1 MRRHTLVPH
10 VALAVALGLA
20 AAASRAQQQQPAAP
34 QGDDGGTVRG
44 AFRNT
49 RPGAKRAEKKGA
61 DKKGADKKGAGAKTE
76 TAKREQPN
84 GGDVMARER
93 TQNPN
98 LTKIVTDR
106 PLTGAEV
113 KSTYPPGAGPLL
125 AAAAEAGKPAGIALG
140 YTLFMRAPTGEAK
153 RVSATREFKSGDSVR
168 LMIETN
174 TDGYLYIF
182 NAEND
187 GDALMIFPNAKL
199 QRGANFIRAH
209 VPYEIP
215 SSTEADEN
223 LRWLSFDDRP
233 ATERVYF
240 IVARKP
246 LEDVPAGE
254 ALVRWC
260 AESSSEACAWSPKA
274 KHWDE
279 IKKWAKRREQ
289 VATSRVADEGH
300 AETPAEH
307 EAATRGLGLSA
318 DAPLPSVIYMIT
330 SANADVLV
338 ATVDLIHR

>member
-1 MRRHTLVPH
+1 MRRYPYAPH
-10 VALAVALGLA
+10 VALALALGLA
-20 AAASRAQQQQPAAP
+20 ASARVERAARAQ
-34 QGDDGGTVRG
+34 GDEGGAVRG

-49 RPGAKRAEKKGA
+49 RPGAKRAGKKESDAKEEG
-61 DKKGADKKGAGAKTE
+61 KKEAGAKDE
-76 TAKREQPN
+76 GALRAKHAGAKAGHEAHGA
-84 GGDVMARER
+84 GGNKESLASAGR
-93 TQNPN
+93 TDGTP
-98 LTKIVTDR
+98 
-106 PLTGAEV
+106 AEV
-113 KSTYPPGAGPLL
+113 KPAAPATAGPLL
-125 AAAAEAGKPAGIALG
+125 APAADEEKPPGIALG
-140 YTLFMRAPTGEAK
+140 YTLFMRAPTGEAV
-153 RVSATREFKSGDSVR
+153 RVSNAREFKSGDSVR
-168 LMIETN
+168 LLIESN

-187 GDALMIFPNAKL
+187 QSPLMIFPNAKL

-215 SSTEADEN
+215 SSAEADER

-240 IVARKP
+240 VVARKP

-260 AESSSEACAWSPKA
+260 AESGSDACAWAPKA

-289 VATSRVADEGH
+289 VATSRAADEGR

-330 SANADVLV
+330 SASGDVLV

>member
-1 MRRHTLVPH
+1 MRRNSLAPP
-10 VALAVALGLA
+10 VALALALGLA
-20 AAASRAQQQQPAAP
+20 AAAARAQQSAATQPEE
-34 QGDDGGTVRG
+34 GGAVRG
-44 AFRNT
+44 AFRNS
-49 RPGAKRAEKKGA
+49 RPGAN
-61 DKKGADKKGAGAKTE
+61 GAGKKEADANTEAAQRAKP
-76 TAKREQPN
+76 AKAGKDSHGGDGKKESIAKAGKPN
-84 GGDVMARER
+84 GAA
-93 TQNPN
+93 
-98 LTKIVTDR
+98 L
-106 PLTGAEV
+106 EV
-113 KSTYPPGAGPLL
+113 KATAPSAVGPLL
-125 AAAAEAGKPAGIALG
+125 APASAEEKPPGIALG

-153 RVSATREFKSGDSVR
+153 RVSTTREFKSGDSVR
-168 LMIETN
+168 ILIETN

-199 QRGANFIRAH
+199 QRGANFVRAH

-215 SSTEADEN
+215 SSAEADEN

-260 AESSSEACAWSPKA
+260 AETSSDACAWSPKA

-279 IKKWAKRREQ
+279 IKKWANRREQ
-289 VATSRVADEGH
+289 VATSRAADEGR

>member
-1 MRRHTLVPH
+1 MRRNSLVPH
-10 VALAVALGLA
+10 VALALALGLA
-20 AAASRAQQQQPAAP
+20 AAASRAQQPAA
-34 QGDDGGTVRG
+34 QGDEGGPVRG

-49 RPGAKRAEKKGA
+49 RPGAKRGEKKDA
-61 DKKGADKKGAGAKTE
+61 QAEAAPHARPAGAK
-76 TAKREQPN
+76 AGDGAHGADVKKKGSLARANKPN
-84 GGDVMARER
+84 G
-93 TQNPN
+93 TS
-98 LTKIVTDR
+98 
-106 PLTGAEV
+106 AEV
-113 KSTYPPGAGPLL
+113 KANAPSAVGPLL
-125 AAAAEAGKPAGIALG
+125 KPASAEEQPPGIALG

-168 LMIETN
+168 LLIETN

-199 QRGANFIRAH
+199 QRGANFVRAH

-215 SSTEADEN
+215 SSAEADEN

-260 AESSSEACAWSPKA
+260 AETSSEACAWSPKA

-289 VATSRVADEGH
+289 VATSRAADEGRV
-300 AETPAEH
+300 ETPAEH

-330 SANADVLV
+330 SANAEILV
-338 ATVDLIHR
+338 ATVELIHR

>member
-1 MRRHTLVPH
+1 MRRNSFAPH
-10 VALAVALGLA
+10 VALALALGLA
-20 AAASRAQQQQPAAP
+20 AAAGRAQQQPAAQP
-34 QGDDGGTVRG
+34 EEGGPVRG

-49 RPGAKRAEKKGA
+49 RPGANRAGKRDANAQAEA
-61 DKKGADKKGAGAKTE
+61 AQRARPAGAKASGE
-76 TAKREQPN
+76 SQGADGKKESLAKAGQPN
-84 GGDVMARER
+84 GAA
-93 TQNPN
+93 
-98 LTKIVTDR
+98 L
-106 PLTGAEV
+106 EV
-113 KSTYPPGAGPLL
+113 KATAPATSGPLL
-125 AAAAEAGKPAGIALG
+125 SPASDVEKSPGIALG
-140 YTLFMRAPTGEAK
+140 YTLFMRAPTGEAV
-153 RVSATREFKSGDSVR
+153 RVSNAREFKSGDAVR
-168 LMIETN
+168 LLIETN

-199 QRGANFIRAH
+199 QRGANFVRAH

-215 SSTEADEN
+215 SSAEADEN

-246 LEDVPAGE
+246 LEGVPAGE

-260 AESSSEACAWSPKA
+260 AESSSDACAWSPKPGQ
-274 KHWDE
+274 WDS
-279 IKKWAKRREQ
+279 IKKWSHREQ
-289 VATSRVADEGH
+289 VATSRAADEGR

-307 EAATRGLGLSA
+307 EAATRGLGLPA

>member
-1 MRRHTLVPH
+1 MRRHSLVPH
-10 VALAVALGLA
+10 VALALALGLA
-20 AAASRAQQQQPAAP
+20 AAAPRAQQPAA
-34 QGDDGGTVRG
+34 QGEDGGPVRG

-49 RPGAKRAEKKGA
+49 RPGAKRAEKKEKEA
-61 DKKGADKKGAGAKTE
+61 DAKQDAPHRAKPAGGKVSGESHGAGGNKESLAK
-76 TAKREQPN
+76 AGKPN
-84 GGDVMARER
+84 G
-93 TQNPN
+93 TP
-98 LTKIVTDR
+98 
-106 PLTGAEV
+106 AEV
-113 KSTYPPGAGPLL
+113 KATAPAAVGPLL
-125 AAAAEAGKPAGIALG
+125 TPASAEEKPPGIALG

-153 RVSATREFKSGDSVR
+153 RVSTTREFKSGDSVR
-168 LMIETN
+168 LLIETN

-199 QRGANFIRAH
+199 QRGANFVRAH

-215 SSTEADEN
+215 SSAEADEN

-254 ALVRWC
+254 TLVRWC
-260 AESSSEACAWSPKA
+260 AESGSEACAWSPKA

-279 IKKWAKRREQ
+279 IKKWANRREQ
-289 VATSRVADEGH
+289 VATSRAADEGR
-300 AETPAEH
+300 AETAAEH

>member
-1 MRRHTLVPH
+1 MRRNNSLVPL
-10 VALAVALGLA
+10 VALALALGLA
-20 AAASRAQQQQPAAP
+20 AAASRAQQQPAA
-34 QGDDGGTVRG
+34 QGDEGGPVRG

-49 RPGAKRAEKKGA
+49 RPGAKRA
-61 DKKGADKKGAGAKTE
+61 DKKDAQAEAAQRAKPAGAKAGHDAHDAHGKKE
-76 TAKREQPN
+76 PPAKAGKPN
-84 GGDVMARER
+84 GAA
-93 TQNPN
+93 
-98 LTKIVTDR
+98 
-106 PLTGAEV
+106 AEV
-113 KSTYPPGAGPLL
+113 RATSPAAVGPLL
-125 AAAAEAGKPAGIALG
+125 TPASAEDKPPGIALG

-153 RVSATREFKSGDSVR
+153 RVSTTREFKSGDAVR
-168 LMIETN
+168 LLIETN

-199 QRGANFIRAH
+199 QRGANFVRAH

-215 SSTEADEN
+215 SSAEADEN

-240 IVARKP
+240 IVARRP

-260 AESSSEACAWSPKA
+260 AESGSEACAWSPKA

-279 IKKWAKRREQ
+279 IKKWANRREQ
-289 VATSRVADEGH
+289 VATSRAADDGR

>member
-10 VALAVALGLA
+10 VALALSLGLA
-20 AAASRAQQQQPAAP
+20 AAASRAQQQPAT
-34 QGDDGGTVRG
+34 QGEDGGPVRG

-49 RPGAKRAEKKGA
+49 RPGAKRGEKKEA
-61 DKKGADKKGAGAKTE
+61 DTKPDATQRAKPAGAKAGGAHDADGKQE
-76 TAKREQPN
+76 SLARVGKPN
-84 GGDVMARER
+84 GAG
-93 TQNPN
+93 T
-98 LTKIVTDR
+98 
-106 PLTGAEV
+106 EV
-113 KSTYPPGAGPLL
+113 KATAPSAVGPLL
-125 AAAAEAGKPAGIALG
+125 APASAEEKPPGIALG

-168 LMIETN
+168 IVIETN

-199 QRGANFIRAH
+199 QRGANFVRAH

-215 SSTEADEN
+215 SSAEADEN

-246 LEDVPAGE
+246 LDGVPAGE

-279 IKKWAKRREQ
+279 IKKWANRREQ
-289 VATSRVADEGH
+289 VATSRATDEGR

>member
-1 MRRHTLVPH
+1 MRRNAFAPH
-10 VALAVALGLA
+10 VALALALGLA
-20 AAASRAQQQQPAAP
+20 APVCGQQPTAAQP
-34 QGDDGGTVRG
+34 DEGGPVRG
-44 AFRNT
+44 VFRNT
-49 RPGAKRAEKKGA
+49 RPGTKRAEKKEA
-61 DKKGADKKGAGAKTE
+61 DAKPDAAKPAKPAGAKAGNDAH
-76 TAKREQPN
+76 TADGKKESLAKVGKPN
-84 GGDVMARER
+84 GAA
-93 TQNPN
+93 
-98 LTKIVTDR
+98 
-106 PLTGAEV
+106 AEV
-113 KSTYPPGAGPLL
+113 RPTAPSGVGPLL
-125 AAAAEAGKPAGIALG
+125 APASGEEKPPGIALG

-153 RVSATREFKSGDSVR
+153 RVSATRAFKSGDSVR
-168 LMIETN
+168 LLIETN

-199 QRGANFIRAH
+199 QRGANFVRAH

-215 SSTEADEN
+215 SSAEADEN

-246 LEDVPAGE
+246 LEGVPAGE
-254 ALVRWC
+254 ALVKWC
-260 AESSSEACAWSPKA
+260 AETSSEACAWSPKA
-274 KHWDE
+274 GQWDT
-279 IKKWAKRREQ
+279 IKKWTSREQ
-289 VATSRVADEGH
+289 VSTSRVADEGR